1 MLGCAPSLCLS
12 PGGGEIGKG
21 SLSVGGGEIGGRFE
35 TCPYRCWVGWGE
47 IEVGVLRELV
57 IVGSGGGTPSLCLSP
72 GGGEIGMGS
81 LSLSGGEIGIGR
93 SSVGGGEIGGRFET
107 CPYRCWVG

>member
-1 MLGCAPSLCLS
+1 M
-12 PGGGEIGKG
+12 GER
-21 SLSVGGGEIGGRFE
+21 LGGRFE

-57 IVGSGGGTPSLCLSP
+57 IVGSGGGAPSLCLSP
-72 GGGEIGMGS
+72 GGGREI
-81 LSLSGGEIGIGR
+81 SGGEIGIGR